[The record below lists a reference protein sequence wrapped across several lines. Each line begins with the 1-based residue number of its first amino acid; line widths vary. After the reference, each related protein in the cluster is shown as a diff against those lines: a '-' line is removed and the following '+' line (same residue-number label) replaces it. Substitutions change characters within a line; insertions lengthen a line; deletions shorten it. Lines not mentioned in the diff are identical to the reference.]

1 MMSEMD
7 KLDVAL
13 TERGVEHQYNKTFPE
28 MTEIVKLARNKIR
41 IPDNKE
47 FWSQITVY
55 KDGEYLWDAIYGY
68 GTYGYEDG
76 LLEIAGSI
84 AKYDV
89 EGFLTADD
97 IINRL

>member
-1 MMSEMD
+1 MMNEMD
-7 KLDVAL
+7 KLHVAL
-13 TERGVEHQYNKTFPE
+13 TERGIEHQYNKTSPE
-28 MTEIVKLARNKIR
+28 IAEIIKDKIK
-41 IPDNKE
+41 IPEDKE

-55 KDGEYLWDAIYGY
+55 KNGKYLWDAICGY
-68 GTYGYEDG
+68 GTYGHEEG

-84 AKYDV
+84 TKDDV